1 MTRNSNNNQ
10 SSLNK
15 FSKIFS
21 KLDFLGHEFTFESED
36 SNRHKTIQGAL
47 FSSVTFIAAF
57 IMAIFIGQ
65 EIYQRKNPSVASSQ
79 EYLDFSEVYLKDF
92 PVMYNF
98 YDAYAQEIPNIHR
111 YLDFKVYLFT
121 IHNNTSLITGLFNYT
136 LVDCNDKLEY
146 FSEDNKNYVKDL
158 LTTTNNNYLCIDFDD
173 SMKFQNSFGT
183 NNSTYVQV
191 IMSICKEGS
200 RESCDLSDNYIYN
213 YSVNLAITFVDSYV
227 DSNQYSNPVVKY
239 VNRIVQPLS
248 YGLHKLSNFKVK
260 NNEFISDD
268 GWLLESL
275 RVIKFKEFEQLSV
288 DMYLMNGDTKYM
300 NVQNFESP
308 TLRFKTNRSYIKV
321 QDLFAR
327 VGGIANALFIFI
339 SVATSDYLRFKY
351 LLFIRENSFNM
362 MDKDFI
368 DTKKKITSILHK
380 NSKMHYSQNSLLN
393 FSKTNI
399 PKTNLLNNN
408 NISRNSPNVISISQ
422 FNKNTNNNSSNNRM
436 NNNSEIRNN
445 HKYNNEYDNKREDK
459 QIPVSSNNN
468 IINRNSNKEARLND
482 YNTNNKA
489 LQTIQI
495 ENLNDLNSINNNMIV
510 NKDYNNDNI
519 VNPSIKTRKN
529 SINKF
534 KQEIANIIIG
544 DSTKEFGSNEK
555 ITYSKYFKYQFCS
568 CLTNKETAIKYEF
581 EFDRVKRLLDI
592 KTFKHFIMESYCI
605 HYNNPLSDMD
615 KEININYF
623 YNNNK

>member
-1 MTRNSNNNQ
+1 MTRNSNNSK
-10 SSLNK
+10 SSINK
-15 FSKIFS
+15 FSKMFS

-47 FSSVTFIAAF
+47 FSSITFIAAF

-79 EYLDFSEVYLKDF
+79 EYLDYSEVYLKDF

-111 YLDFKVYLFT
+111 YLDFKVYIFT
-121 IHNNTSLITGLFNYT
+121 INNNTSLITGLYNYT
-136 LVDCNDKLEY
+136 LVDCNDKLED
-146 FSEDNKNYVKDL
+146 FSEDNKNYVKYL

-173 SMKFQNSFGT
+173 SMKFQNAFGT

-200 RESCDLSDNYIYN
+200 RESCDLSDNFIYK

-227 DSNQYSNPVVKY
+227 DSNQYSKPVVKY
-239 VNRIVQPLS
+239 INRIIQPLS

-260 NNEFISDD
+260 NNEFNSDN
-268 GWLLESL
+268 GWLLESVN
-275 RVIKFKEFEQLSV
+275 VIKYKEFDQLSV
-288 DMYLMNGDTKYM
+288 DMYLMNGDIKYM

-308 TLRFKTNRSYIKV
+308 TLRLKTNRSYIKV

-368 DTKKKITSILHK
+368 DSRKKITSILHK

-399 PKTNLLNNN
+399 PNIELLNNN
-408 NISRNSPNVISISQ
+408 NINKNSPNVITISQ
-422 FNKNTNNNSSNNRM
+422 FNKNINNNSNNNRM
-436 NNNSEIRNN
+436 NNSEIRDN
-445 HKYNNEYDNKREDK
+445 HKYNREDQ

-468 IINRNSNKEARLND
+468 ILNRNSNKEARLNE

-495 ENLNDLNSINNNMIV
+495 ENINDLNNLNINNMIV
-510 NKDYNNDNI
+510 NKDYNNDII
-519 VNPSIKTRKN
+519 VNPNIKTRKN

-544 DSTKEFGSNEK
+544 DSAKEFGSKEK
-555 ITYSKYFKYQFCS
+555 ITYSNYFKYQFCS
-568 CLTNKETAIKYEF
+568 CFTNKETAIKYEF

-605 HYNNPLSDMD
+605 HYNSPLSEFD
-615 KEININYF
+615 KDRNINYY
-623 YNNNK
+623 YNK